1 MTKKNDQAPLTAFG
15 ARVRKS
21 PYFAATRRYGYKAY
35 TIYNHMYLPVYHE
48 DPVED
53 YWRLINDVT
62 FWDVACERQ
71 VEITGRD
78 AARFVQFLTPR
89 NLSTCAIGQCKYVF
103 MTNEDGGIINDPIL
117 LRLAENHFWLSLADS
132 DAMLWA
138 QGVAINSGMQVRIT
152 EPDVSPLQVQGPK
165 SPQVIQTLFGDWVA
179 KLRYYWCKETQLD
192 DIPVVVSRTGWSGER
207 GYEIFLRD
215 NRYGDAL
222 WEAVMEA
229 GKPYNIGLGAPSQIR
244 RIEAGIL
251 SYGADMTINEN
262 PFELGFERLVDL
274 EQDAEFIGK
283 TALKRI
289 KTEGIKRRLV
299 GVQIHGA
306 SLDSTNEHPWPVI
319 SDGSQPGKLTSCV
332 YSPRLGKNIGLAL
345 VPLAHSQAG
354 SMLTIDTPYSQR
366 QATVVPLPFYDP
378 KKTIPTS

>member
-1 MTKKNDQAPLTAFG
+1 
-15 ARVRKS
+15 
-21 PYFAATRRYGYKAY
+21 
-35 TIYNHMYLPVYHE
+35 
-48 DPVED
+48 
-53 YWRLINDVT
+53 
-62 FWDVACERQ
+62 
-71 VEITGRD
+71 
-78 AARFVQFLTPR
+78 
-89 NLSTCAIGQCKYVF
+89 
-103 MTNEDGGIINDPIL
+103 
-117 LRLAENHFWLSLADS
+117 
-132 DAMLWA
+132 
-138 QGVAINSGMQVRIT
+138 
-152 EPDVSPLQVQGPK
+152 
-165 SPQVIQTLFGDWVA
+165 
-179 KLRYYWCKETQLD
+179 
-192 DIPVVVSRTGWSGER
+192 
-207 GYEIFLRD
+207 
-215 NRYGDAL
+215 
-222 WEAVMEA
+222 MEA

-299 GVQIHGA
+299 GVEIHGA

-354 SMLTIDTPYSQR
+354 SMLTIDTPYGKR